1 VAGDDDGVS
10 LIAEQSVHCIAVA
23 VAVAGAADIAA
34 VDTVAVAAVDLTC
47 DIHSRRDGVEQAP
60 AAASTRNE
68 AAPAEIPGADSDSD
82 AVDVDDA
89 AVDGP

>member
-1 VAGDDDGVS
+1 MAGDDDGVS
-10 LIAEQSVHCIAVA
+10 LIAEQSVHCIAAVA
-23 VAVAGAADIAA
+23 VAVAADIAA